1 MADSSITTGYWMNL
15 GNGLAWS
22 LIPTKD
28 TDAWLREFSSIL
40 ELRSGIHK
48 SFPMCR
54 FVRAKKG
61 FDRPHAASGLPA
73 AGVSQELV
81 QAGWT
86 YTDLTSIRVW
96 SHPNAQEVMC
106 ELGRPGDH
114 TREILM
120 MRDALF
126 VVHREVVRCGGLPLH
141 AALVEKSGMG
151 LAIAGPGG
159 MGKSTLC
166 QSLPSSWNVLCD
178 DESLIVRHDSEG
190 WRAHPVPTWSDR
202 LRGRSQETW
211 NIHRN
216 VHLDAIFF
224 LERADSEEVIPVAP
238 ADAAARINLSTS
250 QVYRRNLWD
259 LNPSIRRALR
269 RQLFHNACDMAGETP
284 AFVLKFSRFGKPWVQ
299 IEQVLEHVRTVYQAP
314 RLIGQ

>member
-1 MADSSITTGYWMNL
+1 MEDSSVTTGYGMNL

-22 LIPTKD
+22 LMATKD

-40 ELRSGIHK
+40 ELRSGIHE
-48 SFPMCR
+48 SFPVCR
-54 FVRAKKG
+54 FVRAKRG
-61 FDRPHAASGLPA
+61 FDRPRAAGNLPA

-81 QAGWT
+81 RAGWT
-86 YTDLTSIRVW
+86 YCDLISIRVW
-96 SHPNAQEVMC
+96 SHPYSQEVMC
-106 ELGRPGDH
+106 ELGGPGDR

-126 VVHREVVRCGGLPLH
+126 VVHRQLVRCGGLPLH

-166 QSLPSSWNVLCD
+166 NNLPSPWNVLCD
-178 DESLIVRHDSEG
+178 DESLIVRDESEG
-190 WRAHPVPTWSDR
+190 WLAHPAPTWSDR
-202 LRGRSQETW
+202 LSGRSQETW

-216 VHLDAIFF
+216 VPLGAVFF
-224 LERADSEEVIPVAP
+224 LERADSEEVVPLAP
-238 ADAAARINLSTS
+238 ADAAARINLSAS

-259 LNPSIRRALR
+259 LNPSIRRVLR
-269 RQLFHNACDMAGETP
+269 RQLFSNACDMAGKVP
-284 AFVLKFSRFGKPWVQ
+284 AFVLRSSRFGKPWEP
-299 IEQVLEHVRTVYQAP
+299 IEEVLEHVKTVYRTARP
-314 RLIGQ
+314 AG